1 MSKKNI
7 LKTLDYASYVSIVIG
22 AILVLFFEIFAKLL
36 LLKFAL
42 IMFGAS
48 FLILIVFS
56 VMKLHFMIHE
66 IKENDELL
74 VDKEKESKPWLI
86 VRLVLSIILFVLMIT
101 FLCLY

>member
-56 VMKLHFMIHE
+56 VMKLYFMIHE

>member
-7 LKTLDYASYVSIVIG
+7 LKTLDNASYVSIVLG
-22 AILVLFFEIFAKLL
+22 AILVLFFEIFAELL

-42 IMFGAS
+42 ILFGAS

-56 VMKLHFMIHE
+56 IMKLYFMQNE

-74 VDKEKESKPWLI
+74 VDKTKESKVWII
-86 VRLVLSIILFVLMIT
+86 VRLSLSIVFFALMIT